1 MKLGP
6 GISCI
11 ATVHVEGRF
20 FELISIWFCDK
31 ISSVEAVLLKSLSRG
46 FLIISILVLLVGAAY
61 SADFP
66 APGDKTS
73 GLVGAIQPKGDQRI
87 FSGYV
92 PPPPI
97 RHTWPGGYKVI
108 FHEMMNTLMDHIVG
122 QY

>member
-1 MKLGP
+1 MRKVR
-6 GISCI
+6 II
-11 ATVHVEGRF
+11 V
-20 FELISIWFCDK
+20 
-31 ISSVEAVLLKSLSRG
+31 VLCS
-46 FLIISILVLLVGAAY
+46 FLIGVSVAPVCGEEI
-61 SADFP
+61 P
-66 APGDKTS
+66 AQGVQNMPTHAS
-73 GLVGAIQPKGDQRI
+73 GQVNAQQR